1 MMNVD
6 VAQYEY
12 YLMTLLHALRWFLA
26 SVGVLII
33 VMGGIVATYMFFTR
47 FFLSRETD
55 RERELN
61 DVRRE
66 LGLSIVLGL
75 EFILAADVILTIVLP
90 DYYNLGLLAI
100 LVVIRTIL
108 NYFLDKELMQLSG
121 NKD

>member
-1 MMNVD
+1 MSIDYAHIGQNFM
-6 VAQYEY
+6 
-12 YLMTLLHALRWFLA
+12 LLLHGLKWLLA
-26 SVGVLII
+26 SIGVFII
-33 VMGGIVATYMFFTR
+33 VLGGMQAAKIFFTKCL
-47 FFLSRETD
+47 FSKKDE

-75 EFILAADVILTIVLP
+75 EFILASDVILTIVLP

-108 NYFLDKELMQLSG
+108 NYFLDKELMQLRP
-121 NKD
+121 KH